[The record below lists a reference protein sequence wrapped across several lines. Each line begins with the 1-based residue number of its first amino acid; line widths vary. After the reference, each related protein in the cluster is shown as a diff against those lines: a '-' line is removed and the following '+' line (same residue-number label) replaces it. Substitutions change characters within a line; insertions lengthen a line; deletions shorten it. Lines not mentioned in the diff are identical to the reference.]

1 MVRFNIDS
9 AFNMDFFVYD
19 TSFRAG
25 IRSDNKAHNV
35 NCRKMNGFLYLFSG
49 GVEIIDEN
57 KSILVASS
65 NDLVFISKNSSY
77 KLRYKGDARFSLI
90 NFNAKYPDG
99 KEAGFF
105 DSISYLIVND
115 GFDSKIES
123 LFKKVE
129 QESFFEGKDMIF
141 RQKELLYRL
150 LRYLS
155 VNSFLDSDVIP
166 EKIKRAAQLLEQSCL
181 KDIKIADVAR
191 ECYVS
196 VSTFRRLFTKYY
208 GISPIQ
214 YRNQLRIKHATML
227 LGDGEYTV
235 AEVAE
240 LSGFSSENYFCRLYK
255 KLVGNTP
262 TNNK

>member
-1 MVRFNIDS
+1 
-9 AFNMDFFVYD
+9 
-19 TSFRAG
+19 
-25 IRSDNKAHNV
+25 
-35 NCRKMNGFLYLFSG
+35 
-49 GVEIIDEN
+49 
-57 KSILVASS
+57 
-65 NDLVFISKNSSY
+65 
-77 KLRYKGDARFSLI
+77 
-90 NFNAKYPDG
+90 
-99 KEAGFF
+99 
-105 DSISYLIVND
+105 
-115 GFDSKIES
+115 
-123 LFKKVE
+123 
-129 QESFFEGKDMIF
+129 MIF

-166 EKIKRAAQLLEQSCL
+166 EKIKRGAQLLEQFCL
-181 KDIKIADVAR
+181 KDIKISDIAR

-255 KLVGNTP
+255 KTVGYTP
-262 TNNK
+262 TNSKDL